1 MQNNSR
7 QHRIFA
13 RHPFYRDP
21 NTIMMWAR
29 SCKLSCPSLLRAKLP
44 SREPDSTGG
53 IAFAS
58 TRTLDHQRP
67 TANARR
73 LQIRLNWLRMSL
85 VATARY
91 AVNISFI
98 HYRIS
103 SFRVNLD
110 ELGGMTQFLDSD
122 ECLCL
127 SRFPCIFYAFS
138 AALPVLSKSIFATAT
153 FIRKEI
159 MINDVLG
166 PNKRP
171 N

>member
-1 MQNNSR
+1 VQINSR
-7 QHRIFA
+7 RHRIFA

-21 NTIMMWAR
+21 NTIVIWAR

-73 LQIRLNWLRMSL
+73 LQIRLNWFRMSL

-91 AVNISFI
+91 AANISFI

-103 SFRVNLD
+103 SFRANDLD
-110 ELGGMTQFLDSD
+110 ELGRMTLKARSKCIPIPYRFSCLFL
-122 ECLCL
+122 
-127 SRFPCIFYAFS
+127 CIFRC
-138 AALPVLSKSIFATAT
+138 LI
-153 FIRKEI
+153 
-159 MINDVLG
+159 
-166 PNKRP
+166 
-171 N
+171 

>member
-1 MQNNSR
+1 MESWRQIANIYKNDRKKQMKQVRTGRDKRRSTAPSFGGTIPHMPVASSRPGDDAQDNSR

-21 NTIMMWAR
+21 NTISMGAR

-44 SREPDSTGG
+44 SREPASTGG
-53 IAFAS
+53 IAFSS

-73 LQIRLNWLRMSL
+73 LQLRLNWFRMSL

-98 HYRIS
+98 RYRYI
-103 SFRVNLD
+103 
-110 ELGGMTQFLDSD
+110 
-122 ECLCL
+122 
-127 SRFPCIFYAFS
+127 
-138 AALPVLSKSIFATAT
+138 
-153 FIRKEI
+153 
-159 MINDVLG
+159 
-166 PNKRP
+166 
-171 N
+171 